1 MLKRS
6 FDPTLVYLVVVYLRM
21 SSESQNKRSPKQQLR
36 EIKKRLK
43 ALGYKWVIV
52 KVYRDN
58 AKSGKYLRNRHG
70 YQQMMRDLKSRV
82 VAADLILVD
91 TLERFGRVEELQAIR
106 KELDEQFGV
115 LVLTGDTN
123 FADPNTPQGKAL
135 GMFEAM
141 RASEHGRILGHNVL
155 RGKRDAALQGHWP
168 GGPPP
173 FGYMLESKMKTVK
186 GREEVDYCVLIPN
199 PETKWIIGALFNKAA
214 ETSWGTTRLAKFLN
228 EHPEIPKK
236 FKPFHTE
243 TTGNRLD
250 NPIYYGELL
259 WERNATGVVADVRVV
274 ERNAEEDMLR
284 VPEFC
289 EPIVDRETWE
299 QVQAIRQIRRNR
311 VAEKRRPRGEANGKQ
326 IEPSAPGLSLKYLLS
341 GLVFCSECGLRM
353 TASSSSKYVTKSGE
367 ERLYV
372 SYVCPGYLGGHC
384 LNSKTVPEKWLREV
398 VVAKVRER
406 LFPWHE

>member
-372 SYVCPGYLGGHC
+372 S
-384 LNSKTVPEKWLREV
+384 
-398 VVAKVRER
+398 
-406 LFPWHE
+406 